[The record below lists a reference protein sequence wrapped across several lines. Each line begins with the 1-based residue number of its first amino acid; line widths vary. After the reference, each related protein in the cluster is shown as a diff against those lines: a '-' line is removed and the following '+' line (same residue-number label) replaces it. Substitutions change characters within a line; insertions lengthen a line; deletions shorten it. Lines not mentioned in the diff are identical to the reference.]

1 MGFIANVFKSGHLL
15 CWCLHGIIIICSM
28 WSQMIQKQK
37 QGLATIFRSMI
48 LNFLDGSISEQIGDI
63 MTHVIVG
70 GFKIVSE
77 IVTIVSLILKKTKI
91 LKVSINY
98 NRKLKKYEKCDVCI
112 NNICKQDNF
121 EFLPL

>member
-1 MGFIANVFKSGHLL
+1 
-15 CWCLHGIIIICSM
+15 
-28 WSQMIQKQK
+28 
-37 QGLATIFRSMI
+37 
-48 LNFLDGSISEQIGDI
+48 

-77 IVTIVSLILKKTKI
+77 IVTIVSLILKKTTI